1 MCLITRY
8 NGDTHNACVLTPM
21 NAPSTDP
28 IIDVTHGIAKY
39 PTNSIAIFPLLG
51 SLKQRAGG
59 FGDQRKPAHSGS
71 PLPGCTMLLRTGL
84 NRPTL
89 TTEAKLQSANQ
100 SMERTRRVDS
110 NRPPLRDANRIRVET
125 MMRGRRYTLLHSPP
139 EAQRY
144 TRYHQLPHREMRQRR
159 WLRDYLASVSEEMDR
174 RRLQARA
181 GIDDHRLE
189 SLHRPRLGETR
200 EEACAVC
207 LQDFGEKDEE
217 LRMMPCSH
225 SFHQRCIFG
234 WLAIRDN
241 CPVCRSAMSSY
252 NDVLEEL
259 HAELEQWIQGTYGER
274 LRRVLLPQIDGGG
287 CLRGRKSTTKRF
299 PSHRELEL
307 PRLPPN
313 FWKQN

>member
-1 MCLITRY
+1 
-8 NGDTHNACVLTPM
+8 
-21 NAPSTDP
+21 
-28 IIDVTHGIAKY
+28 
-39 PTNSIAIFPLLG
+39 
-51 SLKQRAGG
+51 
-59 FGDQRKPAHSGS
+59 
-71 PLPGCTMLLRTGL
+71 
-84 NRPTL
+84 
-89 TTEAKLQSANQ
+89 
-100 SMERTRRVDS
+100 MERTRRVDS

-234 WLAIRDN
+234 WLVIRDS

-259 HAELEQWIQGTYGER
+259 HSELEQWIQVVKLR
-274 LRRVLLPQIDGGG
+274 L
-287 CLRGRKSTTKRF
+287 
-299 PSHRELEL
+299 
-307 PRLPPN
+307 N
-313 FWKQN
+313 NAN

>member
-1 MCLITRY
+1 
-8 NGDTHNACVLTPM
+8 
-21 NAPSTDP
+21 
-28 IIDVTHGIAKY
+28 
-39 PTNSIAIFPLLG
+39 
-51 SLKQRAGG
+51 
-59 FGDQRKPAHSGS
+59 
-71 PLPGCTMLLRTGL
+71 
-84 NRPTL
+84 
-89 TTEAKLQSANQ
+89 
-100 SMERTRRVDS
+100 MERTRRVDS

-217 LRMMPCSH
+217 LRMMRARTRSISAASSVGLRSETTAPSAAR
-225 SFHQRCIFG
+225 RCPRTTMF
-234 WLAIRDN
+234 W
-241 CPVCRSAMSSY
+241 RSCTLS
-252 NDVLEEL
+252 
-259 HAELEQWIQGTYGER
+259 
-274 LRRVLLPQIDGGG
+274 
-287 CLRGRKSTTKRF
+287 
-299 PSHRELEL
+299 
-307 PRLPPN
+307 
-313 FWKQN
+313 